1 MKKLWIKCSKYQC
14 KKEIQMHIFLFFNVI
29 FWILAGFVVS
39 LVVNAL
45 TQADVQ
51 KAIENIVLFAGNTQF
66 DSSKW
71 TGISGSDALPDMY
84 KTIGDKNALMIA
96 NNNGVFK
103 NQ

>member
-51 KAIENIVLFAGNTQF
+51 KAIENIVLFAGY
-66 DSSKW
+66 
-71 TGISGSDALPDMY
+71 SGVV
-84 KTIGDKNALMIA
+84 IGWFGGLLFLMPQ
-96 NNNGVFK
+96 N
-103 NQ
+103 

>member
-51 KAIENIVLFAGNTQF
+51 KAI
-66 DSSKW
+66 
-71 TGISGSDALPDMY
+71 
-84 KTIGDKNALMIA
+84 
-96 NNNGVFK
+96 
-103 NQ
+103 